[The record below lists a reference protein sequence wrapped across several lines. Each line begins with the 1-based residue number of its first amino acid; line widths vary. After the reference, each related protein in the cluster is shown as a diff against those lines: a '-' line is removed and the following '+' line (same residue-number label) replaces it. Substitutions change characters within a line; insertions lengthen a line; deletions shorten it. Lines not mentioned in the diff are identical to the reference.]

1 MEPDRSSRRAQ
12 VAVSVAVL
20 ALGAVAAVVA
30 LSLPG
35 AGGYAR
41 IGPDVVPKAVAAGLM
56 ALGAW
61 LLRDALRGGWRAPVP
76 DDPGARGEHA
86 FVPAAFGW
94 VLAGLVAQM
103 ALVRDAGFPLAAAVL
118 FACVARGFG
127 SSRPLRDALVG
138 LALGVAAYLFFAR
151 LLGVGLPAGW
161 LRPLLGGAGA

>member
-1 MEPDRSSRRAQ
+1 MGAERSSRRAQ
-12 VAVSVAVL
+12 VAVSLAVL
-20 ALGAVAAVVA
+20 ALGAVATVVA

-35 AGGYAR
+35 EGGYAR
-41 IGPDVVPKAVAAGLM
+41 IGPDVVPKAVAAGLVV
-56 ALGAW
+56 LGAW

-76 DDPGARGEHA
+76 EDPAARGEHA

-161 LRPLLGGAGA
+161 LHPLLGGAGG